1 VLHASLEEA
10 SKGSAWL
17 DEHQPMS
24 ALEFGSAQ
32 SPASL
37 SAPNLNGGPESVFI
51 LCAAAR
57 FYARMEWECPLRSD
71 LQLSL
76 CTRIVAYILWRDR
89 IWSARHPRFFFVKAF
104 TRQLEVLL

>member
-1 VLHASLEEA
+1 
-10 SKGSAWL
+10 
-17 DEHQPMS
+17 
-24 ALEFGSAQ
+24 
-32 SPASL
+32 
-37 SAPNLNGGPESVFI
+37 
-51 LCAAAR
+51 
-57 FYARMEWECPLRSD
+57 MEWECPLRSD